1 MTMGH
6 DPYQEMLD
14 DPRLP
19 FDLRWALVSEI
30 DSTNRRFGIYRRFI
44 QSWDAL
50 LGKPDVDKLSV
61 FEVGSGSGGLS
72 REIAAWGRERGLA
85 LDLHLYDAQEDV
97 LKASL
102 DKFDPK
108 AQPELHLATPEHLAV
123 YPDDS
128 FDYVISLHVLHHIQ
142 PFEIAVSAMEQ
153 MLRIA
158 RRGVLVIDLENKP
171 GSISFARVW
180 NRLMGVSSALSA
192 DGIKSLR
199 RAHDPRQLLNAL
211 RDAERREGMRL
222 DLKRYPPLVPYWR
235 LQATR
240 AGRG

>member
-1 MTMGH
+1 MTGN

-44 QSWDAL
+44 QSWNAL
-50 LGKPDVDKLSV
+50 VGAPEADTLSV

-72 REIAAWGRERGLA
+72 REIARWGRERRLA

-102 DKFDPK
+102 AKFDSQAPP
-108 AQPELHLATPEHLAV
+108 QIHVATPEHLAV
-123 YPDDS
+123 YPDDA
-128 FDYVISLHVLHHIQ
+128 FDYVVSLHVLHHIQ
-142 PFEIAVSAMEQ
+142 PFATAVSAVEQ
-153 MLRIA
+153 MLRVA
-158 RRGVLVIDLENKP
+158 RRGVLIIDLENKP
-171 GSISFARVW
+171 GAITFARVW
-180 NRLMGVSSALSA
+180 NRLTGVSSALSA

-199 RAHDPRQLLNAL
+199 RAHDPRRLLDAL
-211 RDAERREGMRL
+211 REAGRREGMRL
-222 DLKRYPPLVPYWR
+222 DMKRYPPLVPYWR
-235 LQATR
+235 LQAIR
-240 AGRG
+240 E

>member
-1 MTMGH
+1 MTGE

-14 DPRLP
+14 DPGLP

-44 QSWDAL
+44 DSWDAL
-50 LGKPDVDKLSV
+50 VGRPDEQTLSV

-72 REIAAWGRERGLA
+72 REIARWARGRQLA

-97 LKASL
+97 LRASL
-102 DKFDPK
+102 EKFDP
-108 AQPELHLATPEHLAV
+108 AAPPQIHVATPEHLAV
-123 YPDDS
+123 YPDDA

-142 PFEIAVSAMEQ
+142 PFATAVSAVEQ
-153 MLRIA
+153 MLRVA
-158 RRGVLVIDLENKP
+158 RRGVLIIDLENKP
-171 GSISFARVW
+171 GAIPFARIW
-180 NRLMGVSSALSA
+180 NRVTGVSSALSA

-211 RDAERREGMRL
+211 RGGAERREGLRL
-222 DLKRYPPLVPYWR
+222 ELKRYFLAPYWR
-235 LQATR
+235 LQAKKE
-240 AGRG
+240 

>member
-1 MTMGH
+1 MTTGA

-30 DSTNRRFGIYRRFI
+30 DSTNRRFGVYRGFM
-44 QSWDAL
+44 QNWEAL
-50 LGKPDVDKLSV
+50 VGKPAGNTFSV

-72 REIAAWGRERGLA
+72 REIANWGRKHGLT

-97 LKASL
+97 LRASL
-102 DKFDPK
+102 EKFDPN
-108 AQPELHLATPEHLAV
+108 ARPQIHVATPEHLAV

-142 PFEIAVSAMEQ
+142 PFDIAVSAVEQ
-153 MLRIA
+153 MMRIA
-158 RRGVLVIDLENKP
+158 RRGVLIIDLENKP
-171 GSISFARVW
+171 GAVTFSRIW
-180 NRLMGVSSALSA
+180 NRLMGVSPALSS
-192 DGIKSLR
+192 DGIKSVQ
-199 RAHDPRQLLNAL
+199 RAHDSRRLLAAL

-222 DLKRYPPLVPYWR
+222 DLKRYPPLIPYWR
-235 LQATR
+235 LQATP
-240 AGRG
+240 AERG